1 MNPTQLLNTTEAYLA
16 ARDAAVAAEKAKREA
31 EAAFVAALEAAG
43 VEYVETA
50 DGKRV
55 AVEHRPRRKF
65 DIAVLAEHLAADI
78 LATVLKEEVD
88 GKALDAAVQS
98 YLVDPM
104 VADKA
109 TTVTYSTQV
118 RVYGDKVVGERS

>member
-1 MNPTQLLNTTEAYLA
+1 MNPAHLTNLTETLLA
-16 ARDAAVAAEKAKREA
+16 ARNAAVAAEKAKRDA
-31 EAAFVAALEAAG
+31 EAAFIAALEAAG
-43 VEYVETA
+43 VDYIETA

-55 AVEHRPRRKF
+55 AIEHRPRRKF
-65 DIAVLAEHLAADI
+65 DIAVLAEHIGADV

-88 GKALDAAVQS
+88 PKALDAAVQS
-98 YLVDPM
+98 YLIDP
-104 VADKA
+104 VIADKA